1 MYKEQRMADMHVLTP
16 LSETKDTDHR
26 ILHLLIK
33 ELSEPAESII
43 KAGRIRYIFLKFLR
57 IQRM

>member
-1 MYKEQRMADMHVLTP
+1 MADMHVLTP
-16 LSETKDTDHR
+16 LSETEDTDHR

-33 ELSEPAESII
+33 ELSEPAESIN
-43 KAGRIRYIFLKFLR
+43 KAGRIRYIFLKFLG